1 MKYSFEHGE
10 RSRRGKKKA
19 AVVNKKTL
27 RRLVGFVL
35 VLVTLLAAFQT
46 GVLAAT
52 GDTSASTVEVAAQSE
67 GDASGAQDVQ
77 QGEVQQDEILDTS
90 SVAQEYTVTLFV
102 GDDQYLEPIAVQDG
116 KIAQPD
122 ALAADKVPEGMAFKG
137 WYTQKE
143 DGEKFDAGR
152 AITEDLK
159 LYAQFEQV
167 QDQEDEAAAMADPPQ
182 MEDPTPI
189 RVAVLSGILNARRRI
204 AASNSAVQM
213 VPTMIG
219 RDCFPVC
226 RITVRLRPNPSRTT
240 AHWSTFLE
248 TKVIPLLNGSFFFK
262 NRVTIMPI
270 RMEKTGPP
278 TTGTA
283 LPKNHAGMAMAR
295 QIRMPAVFFAKNC
308 CNVLV

>member
-1 MKYSFEHGE
+1 MTAVPAKIPKASPLVVENPRNVPNAGKIKAA
-10 RSRRGKKKA
+10 RTLKKKMTEMDCA
-19 AVVNKKTL
+19 
-27 RRLVGFVL
+27 
-35 VLVTLLAAFQT
+35 
-46 GVLAAT
+46 
-52 GDTSASTVEVAAQSE
+52 
-67 GDASGAQDVQ
+67 
-77 QGEVQQDEILDTS
+77 TS
-90 SVAQEYTVTLFV
+90 SSSAPMT
-102 GDDQYLEPIAVQDG
+102 GA
-116 KIAQPD
+116 
-122 ALAADKVPEGMAFKG
+122 
-137 WYTQKE
+137 
-143 DGEKFDAGR
+143 
-152 AITEDLK
+152 
-159 LYAQFEQV
+159 
-167 QDQEDEAAAMADPPQ
+167 AAAMADPPQ
-182 MEDPTPI
+182 MEDPTPM

-226 RITVRLRPNPSRTT
+226 RMTVRLRPNPSRTT

-295 QIRMPAVFFAKNC
+295 QSRMPAVFFAKNC
-308 CNVLV
+308 CNVFV